1 MGGRSPHDR
10 TKGCSIEVSFER
22 LKAHSISDTWH
33 YRYYYDGWVHL
44 LADIDGVRIITND
57 VCEFL
62 QKVHSGLICIRGL
75 VLD

>member
-1 MGGRSPHDR
+1 MDSRSL
-10 TKGCSIEVSFER
+10 I
-22 LKAHSISDTWH
+22 WH

-44 LADIDGVRIITND
+44 LADIDGVRIMTND

-62 QKVHSGLICIRGL
+62 QKVPSKPSCIGGL

>member
-1 MGGRSPHDR
+1 MGGRGPYDR
-10 TKGCSIEVSFER
+10 TKWCPVEVSSIR
-22 LKAHSISDTWH
+22 LEVQSISNIWN

-44 LADIDGVRIITND
+44 LADIDGVRIMTND

-62 QKVHSGLICIRGL
+62 QKVPSEFICILIL